1 LNHEPDRLT
10 HSNQEEGPATM
21 ASLAR
26 PSNDR
31 VIAGVCSGI
40 ARRFGLSSN
49 VVRLIFVLSMLLP
62 GPQILIYLAG
72 WLLIPDE
79 RKRSVY

>member
-1 LNHEPDRLT
+1 M
-10 HSNQEEGPATM
+10 AT
-21 ASLAR
+21 LAR
-26 PSNDR
+26 PSHDR

-40 ARRFGLSSN
+40 GRRFGISAN

-72 WLLIPDE
+72 WLLIPNGASP
-79 RKRSVY
+79 RSADRPS